1 MDKGINSSSC
11 DRMIIA
17 KKLRYGGFMCQRH
30 LLHCLSFR
38 IIQIFSSTLRRTN
51 NETQVEKKPMI
62 LTSYSPSWLLN
73 ETVGTNSLKYV
84 CEEVSG
90 GTQDETTVLFSMQ
103 SLHKLVGI
111 NDKLQQEYTNSHN
124 ILKCNVE
131 KQKKWECQV
140 VYKSQHVRNK

>member
-38 IIQIFSSTLRRTN
+38 IIQIFSSILRRTN

-73 ETVGTNSLKYV
+73 ETVGTNSLKMYV
-84 CEEVSG
+84 R
-90 GTQDETTVLFSMQ
+90 
-103 SLHKLVGI
+103 KLVEGLRMRPLFFSRCSHYI
-111 NDKLQQEYTNSHN
+111 SWLELMTNFSRN
-124 ILKCNVE
+124 IPTAIIF
-131 KQKKWECQV
+131 
-140 VYKSQHVRNK
+140 